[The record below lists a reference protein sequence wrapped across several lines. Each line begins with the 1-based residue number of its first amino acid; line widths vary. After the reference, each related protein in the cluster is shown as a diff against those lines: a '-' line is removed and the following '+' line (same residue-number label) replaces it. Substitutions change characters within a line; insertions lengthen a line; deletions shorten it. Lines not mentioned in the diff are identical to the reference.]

1 MTIRIAHASID
12 ENGKITGGVA
22 GDQTGKEVC
31 IRTWYSKPW
40 QYLIRCRDASMREK
54 IAYAMERACN
64 NAAIGYDQGQR
75 NTLLNYARNV
85 GYDPGK
91 VTQKC
96 ETDCSALVTLACIY
110 AGIPENKLVIG
121 RNSATTSTIRNR
133 LLPTGK
139 FEVLTTSNYLRKSE
153 YLLRGDILLKEGS
166 HVVVVLD
173 NGTNANTISS
183 TTSKYSISSNVKSV
197 QTWLNANYKTGIVV
211 DGDFGQKSKSALI
224 KAWQTEVGGLLIDG
238 IFGNKCAS
246 AAVNH
251 CIQKGS
257 TGILVTIWQAFLVC
271 NGYNQSAIDGVFGE
285 KCHAATISYQRAKSL
300 YQDGIVGKNTWSK
313 AFS

>member
-12 ENGKITGGVA
+12 ERGKINGGQA

-40 QYLIRCRDASMREK
+40 QYLLRCKDESMREK

-64 NAAIGYDQGQR
+64 NSTIGYDQGQR
-75 NTLLNYARNV
+75 NTLLKYARDV

-110 AGIPENKLVIG
+110 AGIPESQIVVSG
-121 RNSATTSTIRNR
+121 NSATTTTLRSR
-133 LLPTGK
+133 LFATGK
-139 FEVLTTSNYLRKSE
+139 FEILSSSDYLTKSD
-153 YLLRGDILLKEGS
+153 YLLRGDILLKESS

-173 NGTNANTISS
+173 NGLKVASSS
-183 TTSKYSISSNVKSV
+183 TKTKIDSNIKSV
-197 QTWLNANYKTGIVV
+197 QTWLNTYYKAGIVV
-211 DGDFGQKSKSALI
+211 DGDFGKKSKAALI
-224 KAWQTEVGGLLIDG
+224 KAWQTEVGGLLVDG
-238 IFGNKCAS
+238 IFGNKCS
-246 AAVNH
+246 IAATNH
-251 CIQKGS
+251 TLQKGS
-257 TGILVTIWQAFLVC
+257 TGILVTIWQAFLIC
-271 NGYNQSAIDGVFGE
+271 NGYTQSAIDGNFGT
-285 KCHAATISYQRAKSL
+285 KCDAATISYQRANSL
-300 YQDGIVGKNTWSK
+300 YQDGIVGKNTWVK